1 MQLKLFV
8 QQSQNEVFDQ
18 ASAIHI
24 AIHENGQI
32 LILFLNALDVRVV
45 LQIDHP
51 EYVLR
56 SFIDS
61 YLILIL
67 RSFNSFHEEFEF
79 HTLWSKNG
87 HCCTV
92 LDVALREVSY
102 HLVMAVHFVIQSHK
116 FSSSKYSFYQ
126 LPIY

>member
-1 MQLKLFV
+1 MQLKLLI

-61 YLILIL
+61 YLILIP
-67 RSFNSFHEEFEF
+67 RSFNPFHEEFEF
-79 HTLWSKNG
+79 HTLRSKNG
-87 HCCTV
+87 HCCAV

-102 HLVMAVHFVIQSHK
+102 HLVMTVHFVVQSHK
-116 FSSSKYSFYQ
+116 FSSSKHSFYQ

>member
-1 MQLKLFV
+1 MQLKLLV
-8 QQSQNEVFDQ
+8 QQSQNKVFDQ
-18 ASAIHI
+18 AFATYVAIHK
-24 AIHENGQI
+24 NGQVI
-32 LILFLNALDVRVV
+32 FFFLNAFDVGVV